1 MSEPP
6 AAPVFPVSE
15 PTVAPLP
22 PLLEK
27 NRWLIRIRWIYAAY
41 VVVFFAVYQL
51 FFRSTVFFH
60 GLILLV
66 LTLPILENLM
76 FSLDL
81 GRRVARGGEALSAEG
96 LRRSATLQLD
106 VDLIVL
112 SLLVFFSG
120 GLDSPIL
127 VLYVFFIMVSTF
139 VIGYQKA
146 FRNTITSIVL
156 LLAIF
161 LSQQRDLDLF
171 DQRVTTMVAFDFMLI
186 FAFTISGYLAK
197 NLRRNEDLMAE
208 LLAKTHEL
216 SISDGLTGLY
226 NQSHFFELLAGET
239 RKSERYNFIYS
250 LVIFDVD
257 NFKNYNDH
265 NGHLRG
271 SETLKRVGELMRQSF
286 RGSDILAKY
295 GGDEFIILLPET
307 DKIGSFLAAERLREA
322 IEKEPFPGGE
332 WQPRGKVTISIG
344 IASFPEHATTGEGA
358 IEKADRALYRSK
370 ESGRNRTTIYSP
382 QPDEELIEG

>member
-6 AAPVFPVSE
+6 AAPVFPASE
-15 PTVAPLP
+15 PLVVATP

-27 NRWLIRIRWIYAAY
+27 NRWLIRIRWIYAAF

-51 FFRSTVFFH
+51 LFRSAVFFH

-76 FSLDL
+76 FALDL
-81 GRRVARGGEALSAEG
+81 RRRVVRGGEALSPEG

-139 VIGYQKA
+139 VIDYQKA

-161 LSQQRDLDLF
+161 LSQQRDLEMF

-226 NQSHFFELLAGET
+226 NQAHFFELLAAET
-239 RKSERYNFIYS
+239 QKSERYNFIYS

-271 SETLKRVGELMRQSF
+271 SETLKRVGALMRLSF

-295 GGDEFIILLPET
+295 GGDEFIILLPQT

-322 IEKEPFPGGE
+322 IEREKFPGGE

-382 QPDEELIEG
+382 QPDEDLIEG